1 MILADLFN
9 DISDVFFPPLCISCA
24 DVLPACQDKVFCREC
39 RQNIHYITQS
49 HCPVC
54 GVIFPDS
61 PSGDHLCG
69 SCLENKPH
77 YTFARAA
84 LVYEGIILDAI
95 HQFKYGRN
103 ITHGALLAGL
113 LADFNFP
120 DMDWNN
126 FDVMIPVPLHRRR
139 LRDRGFNQALI
150 LARTLGKKH
159 GLAVDFSLL
168 KRRKL
173 TLTQT
178 GLDKKE
184 RASNIKGAFVVAHPA
199 RLKEKNVILV
209 DDVLTTGAT
218 VNECAKTLIK
228 AGAKQ
233 VAVIT
238 LARVL

>member
-1 MILADLFN
+1 LILADLFH

-24 DVLPACQDKVFCREC
+24 NVLPACEDKVFCGEC
-39 RQNIHYITQS
+39 RQNIHYINQC

-54 GVIFPDS
+54 GITFPDS
-61 PSGDHLCG
+61 PSGNHLCG

-77 YTFARAA
+77 YSFARAA
-84 LVYEGIILDAI
+84 LAYEGIILDAI

-103 ITHGALLAGL
+103 ISHGALLAGL

-120 DMDWNN
+120 DMDWSKT
-126 FDVMIPVPLHRRR
+126 DLMIPVPLHIRR
-139 LRDRGFNQALI
+139 LRNRGFNQALI
-150 LARTLGKKH
+150 LARALGQKH
-159 GLAVDFSLL
+159 GVNVDFSLL

-184 RASNIKGAFVVAHPA
+184 RALNIKGAFVVVQPA
-199 RLKEKNVILV
+199 RIKGKNIILV

-218 VNECAKTLIK
+218 INECAKTLKK

>member
-1 MILADLFN
+1 MILADLFH
-9 DISDVFFPPLCISCA
+9 DLSDVFFPPLCIACQ
-24 DVLPACQDKVFCREC
+24 DVLPTKQDKVFCREC
-39 RQNIHYITQS
+39 RQNIHYITQC

-54 GVIFPDS
+54 GAIFPDS
-61 PSGDHLCG
+61 PAGDHLCG

-77 YTFARAA
+77 YSFARAA
-84 LVYEGIILDAI
+84 LAYEGIIHDAI

-103 ITHGALLAGL
+103 ITQGEALAGL

-120 DMDWNN
+120 DMDWNIY
-126 FDVMIPVPLHRRR
+126 DVIVPVPLHVQR

-150 LARTLGKKH
+150 LALALGKKH
-159 GLAVDFSLL
+159 GLDVDFSLL
-168 KRRKL
+168 KRCKL

-184 RASNIKGAFVVAHPA
+184 RANNIKGAFVVPHPE
-199 RLKEKNVILV
+199 RLKEKNIILV
-209 DDVLTTGAT
+209 DDVFTTGAT
-218 VNECAKTLIK
+218 INECAKTLNK

-233 VAVIT
+233 VAALT

>member
-1 MILADLFN
+1 MILADLFH
-9 DISDVFFPPLCISCA
+9 DISDVFFPPLCIACA
-24 DVLPACQDKVFCREC
+24 DVLPACRDKVLCREC
-39 RQNIHYITQS
+39 RQNIYYINQS

-54 GVIFPDS
+54 GAIFPDS
-61 PSGDHLCG
+61 PAGDHLCG

-84 LVYEGIILDAI
+84 LAYEGIILDAI

-103 ITHGALLAGL
+103 ITNGALLAGL

-120 DMDWNN
+120 DMDWRK
-126 FDVMIPVPLHRRR
+126 FDLIIPVPLHIRR

-159 GLAVDFSLL
+159 GIDVDFSLL

-184 RASNIKGAFVVAHPA
+184 RALNIKGAFVVAHPA
-199 RLKEKNVILV
+199 KLKEKNIILV
-209 DDVLTTGAT
+209 DDVFTTGAT
-218 VNECAKTLIK
+218 INECAKTLKK

-233 VAVIT
+233 VAAIT